1 MFGLLPCD
9 GHITQEK
16 VRGFAFSFRFSAAL
30 CIFIDMDILHK
41 IMFFLHRSS
50 SIANTTTAIN
60 QCKEDAFMDMNRVKQ
75 IISSP
80 TDVSV
85 YYNGVPVWID
95 DYNEKDGTAKVHMRD
110 GLLQETREVPV
121 EELEEENA

>member
-1 MFGLLPCD
+1 
-9 GHITQEK
+9 
-16 VRGFAFSFRFSAAL
+16 
-30 CIFIDMDILHK
+30 
-41 IMFFLHRSS
+41 
-50 SIANTTTAIN
+50 
-60 QCKEDAFMDMNRVKQ
+60 MDMNRVKQ